1 MQIPDL
7 GTNPTRQEPWLA
19 HFPVTLF
26 GSTMGLFGLA
36 LAARAAGL
44 AAVSDGVA
52 GAGALVLLGLL
63 ALYIAKAIR
72 FPGQVAGE
80 WNHPVRL
87 LFFPAANISILLLA
101 LLLQSVAPT
110 LSTALWIIAASTQAV
125 LTLVIVSAWISHRAF
140 PHQTL
145 SPAWFIPAV
154 ANVIV
159 PLGGVHLGLEEAS
172 WFFFSVGIIFWLIL
186 LTLVFNRIIFHDP
199 LPGKLQPTLV
209 ILVAPP
215 AVGFLAWIELCGGQ
229 IDAFARFLMNTG
241 LFFAA
246 LVALQVPTLLRLPF
260 ALSFWALS
268 FPLAALT
275 TAVFRY
281 ATLTGS
287 DLFRV
292 SGFAL
297 LGLLA
302 LTILV
307 LGIHTIR
314 AAVAGDICKPE

>member
-1 MQIPDL
+1 MQTPDL
-7 GTNPTRQEPWLA
+7 GTSPTREQPWLA
-19 HFPVTLF
+19 HFPIKLF

-36 LAARAAGL
+36 LALRAGGL
-44 AAVSDGVA
+44 ATISYGVT
-52 GAGALVLLGLL
+52 GAGTLLLLGLL
-63 ALYIAKAIR
+63 ALYIMKAVR
-72 FPGQVAGE
+72 FPEQVAGE
-80 WNHPVRL
+80 WRHPVRL
-87 LFFPAANISILLLA
+87 SFFPATNISILLLA
-101 LLLQSVAPT
+101 LLLQDIVPK
-110 LSTALWIIAASTQAV
+110 LSAALWVLSAVTQAI

-159 PLGGVHLGLEEAS
+159 PLGGVHLGMLDAS
-172 WFFFSVGIIFWLIL
+172 WYFFSVGMLFWLVL
-186 LTLVFNRIIFHDP
+186 LTLVFNRVIFHDP

-209 ILVAPP
+209 ILIAPP
-215 AVGFLAWIELCGGQ
+215 AIGFLAWIALNGGE
-229 IDAFARFLMNTG
+229 IDAFARILINTA
-241 LFFAA
+241 LFFAG
-246 LVALQVPTLLRLPF
+246 LVALQVPVLLRLPF

-281 ATLTGS
+281 AALTGS
-287 DLFRV
+287 DLFRM

-297 LGLLA
+297 LCLLA

-307 LGIHTIR
+307 LSVRTIR
-314 AAVAGDICKPE
+314 AALSGNICKPE

>member
-7 GTNPTRQEPWLA
+7 GTAPTRQEPWLA
-19 HFPVTLF
+19 HFPITLF

-44 AAVSDGVA
+44 AAISDGIA
-52 GAGALVLLGLL
+52 GAGALVFLGLL

-72 FPGQVAGE
+72 FPGQVAEE

-87 LFFPAANISILLLA
+87 LFFPAANISILLLS
-101 LLLQSVAPT
+101 LLLQNIAPT
-110 LSTALWIIAASTQAV
+110 LSTALWVIAASTQAV
-125 LTLVIVSAWISHRAF
+125 LTLVIVSAWMSHRAF

-159 PLGGVHLGLEEAS
+159 PLGGVHLGLEEPS
-172 WFFFSVGIIFWLIL
+172 WYFFSVGILFWLIL

-199 LPGKLQPTLV
+199 LPGKLQPALV

-215 AVGFLAWIELCGGQ
+215 AVGFLAWIELNGGQ
-229 IDAFARFLMNTG
+229 IDTFALFLMNTG
-241 LFFAA
+241 LFFAG

-281 ATLTGS
+281 ATLIGS
-287 DLFRV
+287 DLFHV

-307 LGIHTIR
+307 LGVRTIR
-314 AAVAGDICKPE
+314 AAVAGEICKPE

>member
-7 GTNPTRQEPWLA
+7 GTAPTRQEPWLA
-19 HFPVTLF
+19 HFPITLF

-52 GAGALVLLGLL
+52 GAGALVFLGLL

-72 FPGQVAGE
+72 FPGQVVEE

-87 LFFPAANISILLLA
+87 SFFPASNISILLLS
-101 LLLQSVAPT
+101 LLLHNIAPT
-110 LSTALWIIAASTQAV
+110 LSTALWVIAASTQAV
-125 LTLVIVSAWISHRAF
+125 LTLVIVSTWISHRAF

-159 PLGGVHLGLEEAS
+159 PLGGVHLGLEEPS
-172 WFFFSVGIIFWLIL
+172 WYFFSVGILFWLIL

-215 AVGFLAWIELCGGQ
+215 AVGFLAWIELNGGQ
-229 IDAFARFLMNTG
+229 IDAFARILMNTG

-281 ATLTGS
+281 AALTES

-307 LGIHTIR
+307 LGVRTIR